1 MEITAA
7 VGKGYFVE
15 NIGGLL
21 CVAFRSCLNL
31 YRKFF
36 IEQNSGLVYFYIR
49 SIAGY
54 VTAKK
59 KETGIFLNIK
69 NGETN
74 DMASIKNYFLEIYT
88 VS

>member
-1 MEITAA
+1 LEITAA

-59 KETGIFLNIK
+59 KETGIFEYKKTAKQTIWLQ
-69 NGETN
+69 
-74 DMASIKNYFLEIYT
+74 
-88 VS
+88 

>member
-74 DMASIKNYFLEIYT
+74 DMASIKNYFLEI
-88 VS
+88 